1 MRSLDGVRSYSLIV
15 WMVVAGSESI
25 FWPWSMGASSAKEEF
40 PEAFNGRGFLWEL
53 ASDANDGNSIVR
65 SIVRCA
71 HLDMTQ
77 ISEAIQKLRTG
88 Y

>member
-1 MRSLDGVRSYSLIV
+1 MR
-15 WMVVAGSESI
+15 
-25 FWPWSMGASSAKEEF
+25 ASSVKEEL
-40 PEAFNGRGFLWEL
+40 PEAFNGRGFLWKL

-77 ISEAIQKLRTG
+77 VS
-88 Y
+88 